1 MKHTIVTFR
10 LHRRGVIL
18 LALGSILLGAL
29 LFAAG
34 CLAGMRRAE
43 RTAAAAPA
51 IPAPPAPLKPKPP
64 EAPKDEQVEE
74 AYALRVGTFAD
85 EAEAKTFADELAAA
99 GQKPAISPMP
109 TSGGVMLHAVSV
121 GPYPSRD
128 AASEAATG
136 LARRGIS
143 AVIVPMAP

>member
-18 LALGSILLGAL
+18 LAVGSVLLGAL

-34 CLAGMRRAE
+34 CLAGMRRAG
-43 RTAAAAPA
+43 RMQAAVPA
-51 IPAPPAPLKPKPP
+51 LPAPPVPAPKPETP
-64 EAPKDEQVEE
+64 AEKSPEE

-99 GQKPAISPMP
+99 GQKPAILPVP
-109 TSGGVMLHAVSV
+109 TSGGVVLHTVSV

>member
-1 MKHTIVTFR
+1 MKHSIVTFR

-18 LALGSILLGAL
+18 LAVGSVLLGAL

-43 RTAAAAPA
+43 KTAAAAPA
-51 IPAPPAPLKPKPP
+51 VASLPPVAAPKPEKPPAANPP
-64 EAPKDEQVEE
+64 EE
-74 AYALRVGTFAD
+74 AYSLRVGTFAD
-85 EAEAKTFADELAAA
+85 EAEAKVFADGLAAA

-109 TSGGVMLHAVSV
+109 TSGGVMLHTVSV

-128 AASEAATG
+128 AASEAASG
-136 LARRGIS
+136 LARKGIS
-143 AVIVPMAP
+143 AVVVPMAP